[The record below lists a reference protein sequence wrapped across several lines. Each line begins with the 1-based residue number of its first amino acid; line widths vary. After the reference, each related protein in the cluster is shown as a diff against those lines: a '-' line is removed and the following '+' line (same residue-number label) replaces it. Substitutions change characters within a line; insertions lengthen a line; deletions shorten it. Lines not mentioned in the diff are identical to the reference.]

1 MALVA
6 LTMGMVSC
14 GGGKTPEQIQ
24 QEAQAQFDKT
34 KSELQVKAD
43 EDCNSKKA
51 GYVQTALD
59 SIKAANA
66 AVDTTAAAP
75 ATK

>member
-1 MALVA
+1 MAMVA

-14 GGGKTPEQIQ
+14 GGGKTPEQLQ
-24 QEAQAQFDKT
+24 QEAQAQFEKA

-59 SIKAANA
+59 SIKGAN
-66 AVDTTAAAP
+66 AVDTTAAP
-75 ATK
+75 ATH